1 MPSYIFMEIN
11 FLKIASA
18 TLLVFLSGLL
28 RESDCLAQTIR
39 SSTQRELKIVDP
51 TSITGQGIGIRAAA
65 GTSSYT
71 LTLPATAPTLNQNL
85 SASAINGGNITL
97 TWNTPL
103 TATAGTTNYIPKFTS
118 SNTIGNS
125 QLFDNGTIA
134 FLGNG
139 DVNTA
144 PSTAILSSTGGSGTN
159 IAGAEFRLRGGAS
172 TGSAAGG
179 PITFYTS
186 AAGTAGTTANTATER
201 ARITS
206 AGRLLLGTSTE
217 STFLLDVNGT
227 ARFFNNL
234 TSTSNFSISGIA
246 ADGRMALY
254 STNSSGTIQLLAGW
268 GGLSGGSAVLFPGNV
283 NSLGLLGAVGY
294 FNGQLALQSHVVGT
308 GFVNNGT
315 HKSLAIVTPQSPITT
330 GGWSP
335 SADFNDILT
344 FSCAANTFSGT
355 RPNLRYTALS
365 HVFRVNNGTGQNNP
379 GTIALYIDS
388 TSTIFMGNG
397 ETNSP
402 PLTGIVSATGGT
414 GTNIAGAEFR
424 IRGGAST
431 GSAAGGPI
439 TFYTSA
445 AGSSGT
451 GVNAA
456 TERMRLD
463 ANGNLGLG
471 VTPSAWNLSGGVLE
485 IKGNAYIAST
495 TSTLSLV
502 TNAFFNGSSWIYKST
517 GTANRY
523 ETISGQHRWY
533 AAPSGTAG
541 NSASFTQHMTLDALG
556 NLGIGL
562 TTGGSF
568 GSRLQVNGGAA
579 IGYSASTAAPTNG
592 LVVAGDVGIGILNPT
607 RPLHLDRGDA
617 TASYLQYTAGST
629 TGQTVNDGFH
639 VGIDNTG
646 LAILNQQENL
656 GLQVMTNNTTRL
668 TIAAGGDA
676 TFTGSVTGT
685 SFFES
690 SDSRLKDLI
699 KRDGDVAYFTWKD
712 KRDTKTHIGYL
723 AQEIQQ
729 HMPDQVKAD
738 ENGFLSVN
746 YIEVLV
752 AKIRLLEKKIE
763 ELEKKN
769 KRHEKK

>member
-1 MPSYIFMEIN
+1 MEIN

-65 GTSSYT
+65 GTNSYT
-71 LTLPATAPTLNQNL
+71 LTFPTTAPTLNQNL

-125 QLFDNGTIA
+125 QLFDDGTIA

-186 AAGTAGTTANTATER
+186 AAGTAGTSTNTATER

-206 AGRLLLGTSTE
+206 AGRLLLGTSAE

-234 TSTSNFSISGIA
+234 TSTSSFSISGIHP
-246 ADGRMALY
+246 DGRMALY
-254 STNSSGTIQLLAGW
+254 STNSSGTIQLLSGW
-268 GGLSGGSAVLFPGNV
+268 GGMSGGSATLFPGNV

-308 GFVNNGT
+308 GFVNSGT
-315 HKSLAIVTPQSPITT
+315 HKSLAIVTPQSPITV

-344 FSCAANTFSGT
+344 FSCATNTWSGT

-379 GTIALYIDS
+379 GTTALYIDS
-388 TSTIFMGNG
+388 TGN
-397 ETNSP
+397 
-402 PLTGIVSATGGT
+402 
-414 GTNIAGAEFR
+414 
-424 IRGGAST
+424 
-431 GSAAGGPI
+431 
-439 TFYTSA
+439 
-445 AGSSGT
+445 
-451 GVNAA
+451 
-456 TERMRLD
+456 
-463 ANGNLGLG
+463 
-471 VTPSAWNLSGGVLE
+471 
-485 IKGNAYIAST
+485 
-495 TSTLSLV
+495 
-502 TNAFFNGSSWIYKST
+502 
-517 GTANRY
+517 
-523 ETISGQHRWY
+523 
-533 AAPSGTAG
+533 
-541 NSASFTQHMTLDALG
+541 
-556 NLGIGL
+556 
-562 TTGGSF
+562 
-568 GSRLQVNGGAA
+568 
-579 IGYSASTAAPTNG
+579 
-592 LVVAGDVGIGILNPT
+592 VGIGILNPI
-607 RPLHLDRGDA
+607 RPLHLDKGNA
-617 TASYLQYTAGST
+617 TASYLQYTAGTT